1 MVAPLGYSGRGNLA
15 AIRGRTGQRPFLVAL
30 QQQAQRGK
38 VLQANRPHEHRQ
50 QNEEQRHIQGGNPL
64 LFLPSCSRIFFCVGP
79 SLRCSSTVAL
89 AANRCASPAPAI
101 KPADATATTARQ
113 PYKFKSAAHRDMV
126 VLSTRLHL
134 QDLLLQRFGRL
145 RTAECCLLRKVSGT
159 QQLLLL
165 WADLLVQQNPEKPPA
180 DAYFVPPELYRLPD
194 AKVSSNTTNSKRQE
208 QTREYRRVRPWPIP
222 HGVMRLL
229 VLTQVLL
236 QRDREL
242 RWLMQRIDPRGVGG
256 HCDSS
261 RDCVPVPHFPSVL
274 QQEVPRF
281 PYEPQQLEMLR
292 DTYGLLKWP
301 FRPVRGAAKAAAAAA
316 VATGSAE
323 LPQISQAEP
332 TSEGVAAAVAAV
344 AAAVD
349 RGDVRRANSKVRT
362 RCCTDAIYA
371 PDETETGA
379 YVW

>member
-1 MVAPLGYSGRGNLA
+1 
-15 AIRGRTGQRPFLVAL
+15 
-30 QQQAQRGK
+30 
-38 VLQANRPHEHRQ
+38 
-50 QNEEQRHIQGGNPL
+50 
-64 LFLPSCSRIFFCVGP
+64 
-79 SLRCSSTVAL
+79 
-89 AANRCASPAPAI
+89 
-101 KPADATATTARQ
+101 
-113 PYKFKSAAHRDMV
+113 MV

-194 AKVSSNTTNSKRQE
+194 AK
-208 QTREYRRVRPWPIP
+208 
-222 HGVMRLL
+222 
-229 VLTQVLL
+229 VLL

-301 FRPVRGAAKAAAAAA
+301 FRPVRGAAKTAAAAA